1 MIYFLNFIKCCIF
14 AQINSMKIFS
24 KYSLVLFLVI
34 FSLISCKDSKI
45 EKKEIENKTKI
56 KELENQVFHRVLYE
70 NEYFYFLGKK
80 GDFQN
85 ITLSFNVK
93 RLINDV
99 TIDNI
104 FYSNEFIPYQ
114 NQLYRIKHHVIKNN
128 SNFEIF
134 VFDEGEDKDAKIN
147 FSLINKKD
155 GVWKFEYLPSSPW
168 KDEES
173 KRTYSQNLDLRDE
186 YLFINK
192 KDIDSLIVLTKG
204 LWSEEGDDSEEN
216 FDTVCYKEPYY
227 FKLKEKY
234 KHWKNYN
241 PLRFVSSK
249 TKINIYAEPDTNSK
263 VVSKLKYNDW
273 VIVIDTVNKQSN
285 SSNLWLDI
293 YDKVNFEKGYILNKN
308 LAQKPTYKNL
318 PVK

>member
-1 MIYFLNFIKCCIF
+1 MRYLFMIVFC
-14 AQINSMKIFS
+14 MT
-24 KYSLVLFLVI
+24 V
-34 FSLISCKDSKI
+34 ISCVD
-45 EKKEIENKTKI
+45 KKTDVKNIDTKKTEVVKNNKKI

-80 GDFQN
+80 GDFHN
-85 ITLSFNVK
+85 ITLNFNVK
-93 RLINDV
+93 RLTSEA

-104 FYSNEFIPYQ
+104 FYSNEFNPNQ
-114 NQLYRIKHHVIKNN
+114 TQLYRIKHHTIKN
-128 SNFEIF
+128 SNYEIL

-147 FSLINKKD
+147 FSLVNKKD

-173 KRTYSQNLDLRDE
+173 KRTYSQNLDLREE

-204 LWSEEGDDSEEN
+204 LWSEEGDDSDEN
-216 FDTVCYKEPYY
+216 LDTVCYKEPYY

-249 TKINIYAEPDTNSK
+249 SKINIYAEPDTTSK

-273 VIVIDTVNKQSN
+273 VIVNDTVNKQSN
-285 SSNLWLDI
+285 SSNLWLYI
-293 YDKVNFEKGYILNKN
+293 CDKVNFEKGYILNKN